1 MRCLQYGNSPYPCI
15 LISQRWMLSRYI
27 LHFMGG
33 GSPKAG
39 LGTGTLRSL
48 PRVGSRYE
56 FNVTEPL
63 KGPPKATNSINIAAA
78 SDDNN
83 ACFKLVINYLRGLR
97 DGNELS
103 SNSLVPHQTWS

>member
-1 MRCLQYGNSPYPCI
+1 MG
-15 LISQRWMLSRYI
+15 SRRI
-27 LHFMGG
+27 LHLMGG

-39 LGTGTLRSL
+39 LEICSLRYS

-63 KGPPKATNSINIAAA
+63 REATKATNSINIAAA

-83 ACFKLVINYLRGLR
+83 TYSNLVVKLATRIL
-97 DGNELS
+97 
-103 SNSLVPHQTWS
+103 